1 MMELECPG
9 AEMCGSDVGSDP
21 GMEWTDARESLTIE
35 STSPVEP
42 LSYSECDEVF
52 TAEDC
57 KSDVQCNG
65 TDEAVEELEQ
75 DDNFVVDSLGKIATE
90 VSRKPALGNRF
101 LVALSLSLSL
111 ILKVAR
117 ETCPKC
123 CLSRKLQRGWLI
135 LGWRHSASSW
145 LENVNFGNCDKPFTT
160 TRMYFERVFMIA
172 WFKCLFRVL

>member
-1 MMELECPG
+1 MLGEMMEVECPG

-21 GMEWTDARESLTIE
+21 GIEWTDARESLTIE

-65 TDEAVEELEQ
+65 TEEAVEELEQ

-90 VSRKPALGNRF
+90 VSRKPAWKSIF
-101 LVALSLSLSL
+101 SPSL
-111 ILKVAR
+111 
-117 ETCPKC
+117 
-123 CLSRKLQRGWLI
+123 
-135 LGWRHSASSW
+135 
-145 LENVNFGNCDKPFTT
+145 
-160 TRMYFERVFMIA
+160 
-172 WFKCLFRVL
+172 